1 MGHYKRCPVVFNLE
15 NHMQNDLYEWCMSSS
30 TNFSDFAR
38 TVLFAYKQSQTSG
51 SSHYQGV
58 VETQSVKS
66 ASTSDADA
74 MSDLL

>member
-15 NHMQNDLYEWCMSSS
+15 NQMHIDLYEWCMLSS

-51 SSHYQGV
+51 SSSSVG
-58 VETQSVKS
+58 VETQSLKS
-66 ASTSDADA
+66 TLPSDADA